1 MEALRGSEPLTKLG
15 ALEKGLFLGRFCEA
29 DLSDLARS
37 EARNEI
43 LIYIHQSNSG
53 QSSWVFM
60 RRLRAHSSDVSFPN
74 CVSDYDMNEDL
85 AGCSTFSIE
94 GKLLCIFRNSARL
107 NKTFTMLH

>member
-15 ALEKGLFLGRFCEA
+15 ALEKGLFLDRFCEA

-53 QSSWVFM
+53 RSSWFF
-60 RRLRAHSSDVSFPN
+60 L
-74 CVSDYDMNEDL
+74 CV
-85 AGCSTFSIE
+85 GCELTRQMSR
-94 GKLLCIFRNSARL
+94 FRIV
-107 NKTFTMLH
+107 